1 MEPPMDN
8 EAEKAA
14 MDNALAKLLE
24 RAEKQ
29 FQPEPPMPLLDAAFE
44 INNDDSLSYAEKQQK
59 IDVLEKQAK
68 GLEKDYFGEVWENLY
83 VSTPFD
89 EIVATDGKP
98 E

>member
-24 RAEKQ
+24 RAQ
-29 FQPEPPMPLLDAAFE
+29 FQPDPPMPLLDAAFA
-44 INNDDSLSYAEKQQK
+44 INKDDTLSYAEKQKK
-59 IDVLEKQAK
+59 IEVLEKQAK

-89 EIVATDGKP
+89 EIVATDGKLD
-98 E
+98 